1 MGALFSTLM
10 SLLNSKQEH
19 KLIIV
24 GLDNAGKT
32 TSLYKLCLGEVVL
45 TQPTI
50 GSNVEE
56 VRYKNVVFEV
66 WDLGGQTTLRQS
78 WASYYRN
85 TAAVIMMVDSTDRGR
100 MGLVRDELFRLLSN
114 EELDPKGVLVL
125 ANKQDLPD
133 AMSVADLSEALN
145 LHAIQG
151 HEWHIQASCALTGE
165 GLWEG
170 LDWVSARCAGG
181 AS

>member
-1 MGALFSTLM
+1 MG
-10 SLLNSKQEH
+10 LLSVIRKVKSRE
-19 KLIIV
+19 KEMRMLLI

-100 MGLVRDELFRLLSN
+100 MGLVRDELFRLLAN

-133 AMSVADLSEALN
+133 AMSVAELSEALN
-145 LHAIQG
+145 LHAIKG

-170 LDWVSARCAGG
+170 LDWVSARCTG
-181 AS
+181 

>member
-24 GLDNAGKT
+24 GTGQRREDD
-32 TSLYKLCLGEVVL
+32 
-45 TQPTI
+45 QPVQTLPRRSRPHAAHDREQR
-50 GSNVEE
+50 GGGAVQE
-56 VRYKNVVFEV
+56 RGLRV

-100 MGLVRDELFRLLSN
+100 MGLVRDELFRLLAN

-133 AMSVADLSEALN
+133 AMSVAELSEALN
-145 LHAIQG
+145 LHAIKG

-170 LDWVSARCAGG
+170 LDWVSARCTG
-181 AS
+181 